1 MSRAALYIRT
11 DPAGTPPS
19 REEQEAACEAFAS
32 QNGHDFVARYEDLD
46 APGTLLYHKPG
57 LKEAINN
64 IKEEE
69 DWVVLLVALPRCVSD
84 TPSALHE
91 LVHKL
96 SLYGNRLESPERA
109 EGWGHV
115 VRGMGPLGPDDAN
128 GLVVGEAPGGE
139 AVAEIETAG
148 GESVS
153 VRSREAG
160 PMARSR
166 AMWAL
171 QARYPEETA
180 VRRVEPDGAVRLLG
194 GEALIRYRSFAPEE
208 LVEIVGSGAV
218 LPAGVTRFRVRERV
232 LGVRYPLG
240 RMMDGEPRARNVEL
254 RRFVSERWAENRVRY
269 YREPVV
275 LFE

>member
-1 MSRAALYIRT
+1 MISSLKDLRLVE
-11 DPAGTPPS
+11 PGCLLLH
-19 REEQEAACEAFAS
+19 EA
-32 QNGHDFVARYEDLD
+32 HDENRLAR
-46 APGTLLYHKPG
+46 
-57 LKEAINN
+57 LKERILSEGEQRNPVLASSYGDRYLVLDGAHRVRAMDEIGARFVLVQ
-64 IKEEE
+64 
-69 DWVVLLVALPRCVSD
+69 VVEP
-84 TPSALHE
+84 
-91 LVHKL
+91 
-96 SLYGNRLESPERA
+96 PERA

-115 VRGMGPLGPDDAN
+115 VGGMGPLEPDAAN
-128 GLVVGEAPGGE
+128 GLVLGGEDGDGE
-139 AVAEIETAG
+139 AVAEIETSG
-148 GESVS
+148 GETVS

-160 PMARSR
+160 SLARSR

-171 QARYPEETA
+171 QARYPHEAA
-180 VRRVEPDGAVRLLG
+180 VRRVEPDGAVRLSG
-194 GEALIRYRSFAPEE
+194 GEVLIRYRPFAPKD

-240 RMMDGEPRARNVEL
+240 MMMDGEPRVRNVEL

>member
-1 MSRAALYIRT
+1 VI
-11 DPAGTPPS
+11 PS
-19 REEQEAACEAFAS
+19 LK
-32 QNGHDFVARYEDLD
+32 DLRLVE
-46 APGTLLYHKPG
+46 PGCLL
-57 LKEAINN
+57 
-64 IKEEE
+64 
-69 DWVVLLVALPRCVSD
+69 
-84 TPSALHE
+84 LHE
-91 LVHKL
+91 AHDEGRLARLKGRIASEGEQRNPVLASPYGDRFLVLDGAHRVRAMDEL
-96 SLYGNRLESPERA
+96 GARFVLVQVVEPPEWA

-128 GLVVGEAPGGE
+128 GLIVGEAPGDETHGE

-153 VRSREAG
+153 ARSREAG
-160 PMARSR
+160 PLARSR

-171 QARYPEETA
+171 QSRYPEEVA
-180 VRRVEPDGAVRLLG
+180 VRRVEPDRAVRLLG
-194 GEALIRYRSFAPEE
+194 GEVLIRYRSFSPEE

>member
-1 MSRAALYIRT
+1 VI
-11 DPAGTPPS
+11 PS
-19 REEQEAACEAFAS
+19 LKDLRLVEPGCLLLHEAHHE
-32 QNGHDFVARYEDLD
+32 DRLAR
-46 APGTLLYHKPG
+46 
-57 LKEAINN
+57 LKERITTEAEQRNP
-64 IKEEE
+64 
-69 DWVVLLVALPRCVSD
+69 VVASPYGDRFLVLDGAHRVR
-84 TPSALHE
+84 AMNE
-91 LVHKL
+91 LGARFVL
-96 SLYGNRLESPERA
+96 VQVVEPPEWA

-115 VRGMGPLGPDDAN
+115 VGGMGSLGTDDAN
-128 GLVVGEAPGGE
+128 GLVVAEAPGDEAQGE

-148 GESVS
+148 GGVVS
-153 VRSREAG
+153 VRSRRVG
-160 PMARSR
+160 PLARSG

-171 QARYPEETA
+171 QARYPEAAA
-180 VRRVEPDGAVRLLG
+180 VRRVEPDRVVRLLN
-194 GEALIRYRSFAPEE
+194 GEALIRYRPFSPEE
-208 LVEIVGSGAV
+208 LVEIVGSGAI

>member
-1 MSRAALYIRT
+1 VI
-11 DPAGTPPS
+11 PS
-19 REEQEAACEAFAS
+19 LK
-32 QNGHDFVARYEDLD
+32 DLRLVE
-46 APGTLLYHKPG
+46 PGCLL
-57 LKEAINN
+57 
-64 IKEEE
+64 
-69 DWVVLLVALPRCVSD
+69 
-84 TPSALHE
+84 LHE
-91 LVHKL
+91 AHDEGRLARLKGRIASEGEQRNPVLASPYGDRFLVLDGAHRVRAMDEL
-96 SLYGNRLESPERA
+96 GARFVLVQVVEPPEWA